1 LSNLKEVN
9 RLAGGL
15 FLDSELQRLVD
26 QAWYILPIDG
36 KPGGMDALKGQLLG
50 TLKEGAETFGSL
62 SF

>member
-1 LSNLKEVN
+1 MN